1 MINLSLIT
9 PELFLAISAFVVLV
23 GDLFLPRESKR
34 ALAAITALVLVL
46 AVVISVSGSDIQ
58 GFLYN
63 GMVIVD
69 DYTTFF
75 RILFPLMSLSV
86 VLMSVDFVHQRLRY
100 PGEYYSLILFATLA
114 MIGMAE
120 AGEIITAY
128 ISLELLNFCLYVLVS
143 YARDN
148 PKSNEAGLKYI
159 ILSAFASAL
168 LLYGFSFLY
177 GIAGTTSY
185 VGIAQALETLITTNG
200 LSGGLVMAL
209 VLITAGLGFKVAAVP
224 FHMWTPDVY
233 EGAPIPVTALISVAS
248 KAAGFAL
255 LLRFFS
261 GALAPVAAEWGIVVA
276 VIAVVSMTIGN
287 LVAIQQHNM
296 MRLLAYSSISQVG
309 YLLIG
314 LVALNSFTA
323 SAVLLHVAGYG
334 ASNLVAF
341 MCATAYFNLTGKDE
355 ISDYAGLA
363 ERAPFLALSMTIAL
377 FSLAGLP
384 FFAGFVTKFYLFTAA
399 ANSGLLWL
407 VAIAVTNS
415 LISLY
420 YYIQVVRQMY
430 ISQPQDMSR
439 LPMPALTVG
448 TLIVL
453 LAAVILIGVYP
464 APVVTAVEGAVRVL
478 GLS

>member
-1 MINLSLIT
+1 MIDFSLIT
-9 PELFLAISAFVVLV
+9 PELFLVGAAFVVLI
-23 GDLFLPRESKR
+23 GDLFLPRGSKKG
-34 ALAAITALVLVL
+34 LAAISALALVLFM
-46 AVVISVSGSDIQ
+46 VISVSLRDMEGS
-58 GFLYN
+58 LYN
-63 GMVIVD
+63 GLVLID
-69 DYTTFF
+69 GYTVFF
-75 RILFPLMSLSV
+75 RILFALMSLSV
-86 VLMSVDFVHQRLRY
+86 ILMSVDFVSQRLKY

-114 MIGMAE
+114 MVAMAE

-177 GIAGTTSY
+177 GIAGTTY
-185 VGIAQALETLITTNG
+185 YDGIAGTLAQAGSMSSGLII
-200 LSGGLVMAL
+200 AL

-233 EGAPIPVTALISVAS
+233 EGAPIPVTAFIAVAS

-261 GALAPVAAEWGIVVA
+261 SALAPVADDWGIV
-276 VIAVVSMTIGN
+276 IAIIAAISMTLGN
-287 LVAIQQHNM
+287 LVAIQQRNM
-296 MRLLAYSSISQVG
+296 MRMLAYSSIAQIG

-314 LVALNSFTA
+314 LVVLNSFTA
-323 SAVLLHVAGYG
+323 SAILLHLAGYG
-334 ASNLVAF
+334 VSNLVAF

-355 ISDYAGLA
+355 IRDYAGLA
-363 ERAPFLALSMTIAL
+363 ERSPLLALSMAIGL

-384 FFAGFVTKFYLFTAA
+384 FFAGFITKFYLFTAA
-399 ANSGLLWL
+399 ADSGLLWL
-407 VAIAVTNS
+407 VTIAVINS
-415 LISLY
+415 FISLY

-430 ISQPQDMSR
+430 ISQPQEPNR
-439 LPMPALTVG
+439 LSVPGLTVG
-448 TLIVL
+448 TLAAL
-453 LAAVILIGVYP
+453 LAGVIWIGIYP
-464 APVVTAVEGAVRVL
+464 APVLNAVEAAVQVL

>member
-1 MINLSLIT
+1 MIDFSLIT
-9 PELFLAISAFVVLV
+9 PELFLVGAAFVVLV
-23 GDLFLPRESKR
+23 GDLFLPKDGKQGL
-34 ALAAITALVLVL
+34 ALVSALALVLFII
-46 AVVISVSGSDIQ
+46 ISISFADAKGS
-58 GFLYN
+58 LYN
-63 GMVIVD
+63 GLVLVD
-69 DYTTFF
+69 SYTIFF
-75 RILFPLMSLSV
+75 RILFPLISLSV
-86 VLMSVDFVHQRLRY
+86 VLMSVDFVPQRLRY

-114 MIGMAE
+114 MIAMAE

-159 ILSAFASAL
+159 VLSSFASAL

-177 GIAGTTSY
+177 GIAGTTY
-185 VGIAQALETLITTNG
+185 YYGIAQS
-200 LSGGLVMAL
+200 LSQAGGLNGGLIMAL

-233 EGAPIPVTALISVAS
+233 EGAPMPVTAFIAVAS

-261 GALAPVAAEWGIVVA
+261 TALAPIAAEWGIV
-276 VIAVVSMTIGN
+276 IAIIAAMSMTVGN
-287 LVAIQQHNM
+287 LVAIQQRNM
-296 MRLLAYSSISQVG
+296 MRLLAYSSIAQVG

-314 LVALNSFTA
+314 LAALNSFTA
-323 SAVLLHVAGYG
+323 SAVLLHIAGYG
-334 ASNLVAF
+334 VSNLVAF

-355 ISDYAGLA
+355 IRDYAGLA
-363 ERAPFLALSMTIAL
+363 ERSPLLALSMAIGL

-384 FFAGFVTKFYLFTAA
+384 FFAGFITKFYLFTAA
-399 ANSGLLWL
+399 ADSGLLWL
-407 VAIAVTNS
+407 VAVAVINS

-430 ISQPQDMSR
+430 ISQPQEMNR
-439 LPMPALTVG
+439 LPIPRLTVG
-448 TLIVL
+448 TLVVL
-453 LAAVILIGVYP
+453 LAAVILIGIYP
-464 APVVTAVEGAVRVL
+464 APVLSAVETAVQVL